1 MIEQKIEE
9 YKRELQASQQLEQR
23 LIGAI
28 AALEDLLKQQQ
39 TEEQPSDV
47 EEIES

>member
-1 MIEQKIEE
+1 MIQDKLTE
-9 YKRELQASQQLEQR
+9 YRQGLADAQTQVQR
-23 LIGAI
+23 YIGAI